1 MEYLSKNRTSLGD
14 YMAKPI
20 EDRKAHINLKE
31 PCLEIGTNSSGSR
44 ALLAVFLNTTCETLG
59 MKTGYLCHACGNSK
73 CSNPRHH
80 YWGTC
85 SENNKDRFIHDPN
98 LAARIADKKRGNP
111 YKKKQETGM

>member
-1 MEYLSKNRTSLGD
+1 MDYRTDNRIPLSEYMTKSF
-14 YMAKPI
+14 
-20 EDRKAHINLKE
+20 EQRKSHLNLLE
-31 PCLEIGTNSSGSR
+31 PCLEIGANSGGSR

-111 YKKKQETGM
+111 YKKKQKLGL

>member
-1 MEYLSKNRTSLGD
+1 MEYLSENRAPLSD
-14 YMAKPI
+14 YMTKSL
-20 EDRKAHINLKE
+20 EERKAHTNLEE
-31 PCLEIGTNSSGSR
+31 PCLEIGANSSGSR

-85 SENNKDRFIHDPN
+85 SENNKDRFIHDPG
-98 LAARIADKKRGNP
+98 LAARITDIKIRNRMEKI
-111 YKKKQETGM
+111 TGV